1 MRLSAVLLGVNV
13 AATLSVAIQVQAEA
27 KESPRATADFLKSG
41 LAELSA
47 TPKSIAE
54 PVVSRAPAHP
64 LVTPSAKSLSSPKS
78 VATRSALGAR
88 SRMMPFVPNRKLPSK
103 KEIAE
108 KKLQEQ
114 QQRQIQQQIQ
124 QQQLQLQQQPVV
136 LMAQTPQMEP
146 ESQPLMGTV
155 SQYSKDE
162 YSKYYMSQETE
173 SHVTSARARR
183 AIKKEARRV
192 TTAAIKKAA
201 DIATAF
207 VPQAAP
213 RLMPGQAPATAGQI
227 GGHPCASLQSLDLRT
242 QDSLVSH
249 GSPAADAA
257 PMQAP
262 AQAPQMSASI
272 PQAPLPHLSSPH
284 PSPPHLS
291 PPHLTS
297 AEHQQLDSLAGLSRK
312 TQLSSPLAAHMVDK
326 DRMDGLYSRVGPPP
340 FPLNMV
346 PESVMKEFL
355 SQARNRKSM
364 ISSYP
369 GTFATGSS
377 GLGSSGFQSHAG
389 ANRSG
394 GTFTSY
400 ANKINGFGSYG
411 HHPTAGSSGHHASAA
426 GHHAGHAHGSRGN
439 HTAHGKRPS
448 SVAPGSSTH
457 FRSASETVAHK
468 AEVKV
473 ASYAPYSSNLK
484 IEGL

>member
-1 MRLSAVLLGVNV
+1 MN
-13 AATLSVAIQVQAEA
+13 AEA

-47 TPKSIAE
+47 TPRSISD
-54 PVVSRAPAHP
+54 PVISRAPAHP
-64 LVTPSAKSLSSPKS
+64 LVTPSSKSLSSPKS
-78 VATRSALGAR
+78 VATRAALGGK

-103 KEIAE
+103 RELAE
-108 KKLQEQ
+108 KKFQ
-114 QQRQIQQQIQ
+114 QQQ
-124 QQQLQLQQQPVV
+124 QQQLQMQQQPVV

-146 ESQPLMGTV
+146 ENQPLMGTV

-162 YSKYYMSQETE
+162 YSKYYMSQEAE

-201 DIATAF
+201 DIATTF
-207 VPQAAP
+207 VPQTTA

-257 PMQAP
+257 QMQAS

-272 PQAPLPHLSSPH
+272 PQAPLTPPHLT
-284 PSPPHLS
+284 PPHLS
-291 PPHLTS
+291 S
-297 AEHQQLDSLAGLSRK
+297 AEHQQLDSLAGVSK
-312 TQLSSPLAAHMVDK
+312 QAQLNSPLAAHMVDK
-326 DRMDGLYSRVGPPP
+326 GRMDGLYSRVGPPP

-400 ANKINGFGSYG
+400 AHKINGFGSYG
-411 HHPTAGSSGHHASAA
+411 HHPAAGSSGHHAPA
-426 GHHAGHAHGSRGN
+426 GHPHKSTGT
-439 HTAHGKRPS
+439 HTAHKRPS
-448 SVAPGSSTH
+448 SVAPGSSTQ
-457 FRSASETVAHK
+457 FRSAPDTVAHK

>member
-27 KESPRATADFLKSG
+27 KESPGATADFLKSG

-47 TPKSIAE
+47 TPRSITE

-78 VATRSALGAR
+78 VATRSALAGK

-114 QQRQIQQQIQ
+114 QRLQQQQQQQQQI
-124 QQQLQLQQQPVV
+124 LEQPVV

-146 ESQPLMGTV
+146 ENKPLTGTV
-155 SQYSKDE
+155 YQYSKDE
-162 YSKYYMSQETE
+162 YSKYYLSQEAE

-207 VPQAAP
+207 VPQSAP
-213 RLMPGQAPATAGQI
+213 RLMPGQTPATAGQT
-227 GGHPCASLQSLDLRT
+227 GGHPCASLQSLDLRS

-249 GSPAADAA
+249 GSPVAGAS
-257 PMQAP
+257 PMQVTA
-262 AQAPQMSASI
+262 
-272 PQAPLPHLSSPH
+272 PHLTA
-284 PSPPHLS
+284 PHLTA
-291 PPHLTS
+291 PHLTS

-312 TQLSSPLAAHMVDK
+312 TQLSSPLAAHMVEK

-400 ANKINGFGSYG
+400 AHKINGFGSYG
-411 HHPTAGSSGHHASAA
+411 HHGPSGHHAPAGHHGLAA
-426 GHHAGHAHGSRGN
+426 GHQSGHAHGSSGN
-439 HTAHGKRPS
+439 HAHHGRRPS
-448 SVAPGSSTH
+448 SVAPGSSTQ
-457 FRSASETVAHK
+457 FRSAPETVAHK

>member
-1 MRLSAVLLGVNV
+1 MRVSAVLLGVNV
-13 AATLSVAIQVQAEA
+13 AATLSVAIQANAEA

-47 TPKSIAE
+47 TPRSIAD
-54 PVVSRAPAHP
+54 PVISRAPAHP

-78 VATRSALGAR
+78 VATRAALGGK

-103 KEIAE
+103 RELAE

-114 QQRQIQQQIQ
+114 QQ
-124 QQQLQLQQQPVV
+124 LQMQQQPVV

-162 YSKYYMSQETE
+162 YSKYYMSQEAE

-183 AIKKEARRV
+183 AIKKEARRM

-207 VPQAAP
+207 VPQTTP

-257 PMQAP
+257 QMRASVQASG
-262 AQAPQMSASI
+262 QAPQMSASI
-272 PQAPLPHLSSPH
+272 PQAPLT
-284 PSPPHLS
+284 

-297 AEHQQLDSLAGLSRK
+297 AEHQQLDSLAGFSK
-312 TQLSSPLAAHMVDK
+312 QAQLNSPLQAHMVDK
-326 DRMDGLYSRVGPPP
+326 GRMDGLYSRVGPPP

-400 ANKINGFGSYG
+400 AHKINGFGSYG
-411 HHPTAGSSGHHASAA
+411 HHPAAGSSGHHAP
-426 GHHAGHAHGSRGN
+426 AGHAHKSAGT

-448 SVAPGSSTH
+448 SVAPGSSTQ
-457 FRSASETVAHK
+457 FRSAPDTVAHK